1 MSEECMNNQL
11 KIRFLCRLL
20 RFVCVISIIIVPV
33 LNAFYWIHDGFRI
46 VSFHKTHW
54 FLQFADAPFTA
65 IDELPNI
72 LKFAGFLVDLIPYIF
87 FLVILLIL
95 MKLLRLYE
103 KLEFFS
109 KTNVRYI
116 RQIGLILV
124 ISQIIRPFYVALH
137 SFILT
142 LSSPPGQRV
151 IMIAYGPNQIKTL
164 FLAFIIFLAA
174 YIMEVGRHYEDEYS
188 STI

>member
-1 MSEECMNNQL
+1 MNNQL
-11 KIRFLCRLL
+11 KIRYLCRILRYICLL
-20 RFVCVISIIIVPV
+20 GIIIVPL
-33 LNAFYWIHDGFRI
+33 LNAFYWIHDGFQI
-46 VSFHKTHW
+46 VSFKKTHW

-65 IDELPNI
+65 IDELPNW
-72 LKFAGFLVDLIPYIF
+72 LKFTGFLVDLIPYIF
-87 FLVILLIL
+87 FFLMLLIL

-109 KTNVRYI
+109 KNNIRYI
-116 RQIGLILV
+116 RQIGCILV
-124 ISQIIRPFYVALH
+124 IGQIIHPFYIALH

-151 IMIAYGPNQIKTL
+151 VIIAYGPNQIKTL

-188 STI
+188 STV